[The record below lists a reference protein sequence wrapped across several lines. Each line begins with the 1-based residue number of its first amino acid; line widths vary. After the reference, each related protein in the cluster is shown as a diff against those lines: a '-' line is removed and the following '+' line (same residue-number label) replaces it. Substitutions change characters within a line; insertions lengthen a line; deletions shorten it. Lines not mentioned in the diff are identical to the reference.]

1 MNSTP
6 LKHLRNLSLAVALSL
21 LAAGATQS
29 GALADDLYVSDG
41 SSDFG
46 NPGNGNGYGIDGEN
60 GFQNADN
67 GQGADDLKTTDDS
80 ECGATVE
87 QSRC

>member
-46 NPGNGNGYGIDGEN
+46 NPGNGNGYGIDGEKRLPERRQRSRRRR
-60 GFQNADN
+60 FEDH
-67 GQGADDLKTTDDS
+67 DDS